1 MLRGVSLRKRPR
13 PVDSVTEATWDEALS
28 QLGGII
34 KQPLTPLDNAC
45 HAHSARGHRWERD
58 AQRIKRFALDGLID
72 HDGVGKW
79 RSS

>member
-1 MLRGVSLRKRPR
+1 MLATRILRA
-13 PVDSVTEATWDEALS
+13 VTD
-28 QLGGII
+28 G
-34 KQPLTPLDNAC
+34 
-45 HAHSARGHRWERD
+45 ERD